1 MDVKIDEIVKQ
12 VIKEVQNGA
21 SGNDT
26 VKDGI
31 QLRPDA
37 RIQPE
42 GKGAFLTGP
51 ENYEIQ
57 QFELPVPGKRKFLC
71 TSKDVLYRRQMRRNF

>member
-26 VKDGI
+26 VKDVYSFG
-31 QLRPDA
+31 RM
-37 RIQPE
+37 
-42 GKGAFLTGP
+42 
-51 ENYEIQ
+51 
-57 QFELPVPGKRKFLC
+57 PGFSRKERGL
-71 TSKDVLYRRQMRRNF
+71 S

>member
-51 ENYEIQ
+51 EN
-57 QFELPVPGKRKFLC
+57 
-71 TSKDVLYRRQMRRNF
+71 